1 MVKLF
6 QYYDC
11 FHSIFIVT
19 QYVSGDRLF
28 DYIKKK
34 SKTDN
39 IIQYSKVTFERE
51 NDQDSGN
58 FDEINSDSSE
68 CSYSDLILNYTTKH
82 EASASTEDIKKSYPE
97 IYTNKESDL
106 TDSDQV
112 ISDDVFLKS
121 SSSTGDLVG
130 KSKQLVS
137 SVSDSLLEQKV
148 KDDKTALVDK
158 SKVQRQF
165 SEKSFTEEF
174 SMVTYVSPL
183 EDIVR
188 WASQILL
195 TLEKLHRSGIIV
207 T

>member
-19 QYVSGDRLF
+19 QYVSGERLF
-28 DYIKKK
+28 DYIKQK
-34 SKTDN
+34 STASNTDN
-39 IIQYSKVTFERE
+39 ILYSNITFERE

-68 CSYSDLILNYTTKH
+68 CSYSDLISNYTSKKVFQDDT
-82 EASASTEDIKKSYPE
+82 TETFSDKKS
-97 IYTNKESDL
+97 IDV
-106 TDSDQV
+106 TDSDQT

-121 SSSTGDLVG
+121 SSSTGDLVS
-130 KSKQLVS
+130 KSKKLMTS
-137 SVSDSLLEQKV
+137 ISDSLLEQKG
-148 KDDKTALVDK
+148 KEDKPSSIVDK
-158 SKVQRQF
+158 SRIVHRQF

-174 SMVTYVSPL
+174 SMVTYISPS
-183 EDIVR
+183 EDIIK

-195 TLEKLHRSGIIV
+195 ALERLHRCGIIV
-207 T
+207 M